1 MGYIAKG
8 SITLDTVNDAYT
20 VAMTVPSCMIH
31 ADFDGSNPQLDN
43 ACTYIT
49 VLRGDK
55 IMPFNCTSLLSGN
68 EQIGISLTNTNRT
81 TYLLKITS
89 IPNNTLQG
97 SVPLSITT
105 DDGYITQVSFSYT
118 VVRESTMLD
127 WIQDWEGGKTKI
139 GSTYIKTPK
148 LFIGKKDQF
157 AQYGPTGSNPKNDIM
172 SVPGLTGVYIGPDQ
186 SSTGIYGYKNSVEIF
201 HLNSQGGMIGGWDI
215 NNGGIQSKDGFLRI
229 LSDGHITAT
238 NSSGATIWEL
248 DSSGNAKFANGNIT
262 FNSDGSAKY
271 KGRIESSEGK
281 IGGWEINN
289 LALYSTQVGVNSV
302 NKYLAIANIQS
313 IPTNNGTWDGNHLSW
328 VRAYGGV
335 AMYYT
340 SNSDFGFIAYKGTSK
355 TFSAGASNY
364 IAGWNFDGDA
374 MWLGTKNNALG
385 VFTAS
390 SGSITFGTNGIRGYK
405 WRIDGN
411 GKAAFSGGEVIFN
424 ENDGS
429 IFGWLLSSYRI
440 STAHAALVSHSSY
453 GGLFLSA
460 QDISGVSV
468 TSLAS
473 TIQNSGGI
481 FMYANSSKSTLVSYN
496 SDGTSTF
503 CLSSNGSNYIA
514 GWNFDGD
521 AMWLGTK
528 NNALGVF
535 TASSGSITFGTN
547 GIRGYKWRIDGN
559 GKAAFSGGEVIFNEN
574 DGSIFGWLLSSYRIS
589 TAHAALVSHS
599 SYGGLFLSAQDISGV
614 SVTSLAST
622 IQNSGGIFMY
632 ANSSK
637 STLVSYN
644 SDGTS
649 TFCLSSNGSNY
660 IAGWNFD
667 KECLYLG
674 TKVNTSNSYTGS
686 HNITIG
692 SNGIRGYK
700 WRLESDGS
708 GAFAGGNIKWDT
720 SGNVTVNGSITA
732 TSGSIGGFTIGSNRI
747 GTTATSSGS
756 GGSLAIYDNFLRVG
770 ATNGYA
776 MFGDDVIPSSA
787 GGAFTAAGR
796 IVNTHPNTYGNY
808 GFDQANYGLFIS
820 VSGGTKNYGISSN
833 AALMAPAFI
842 NTKAKLLTFSG
853 STYSID
859 FSQNNIILLYYN
871 NPNYSNIE
879 VTLPT
884 ESSVARQFGLSSLP
898 TDFAATVIF
907 RVRTGSKRIIL
918 KGIYNQNEG
927 TQDYAMEQ
935 GDSVMLLITK
945 ADGFRYQ
952 ILNYTS

>member
-31 ADFDGSNPQLDN
+31 ADFDGSNPQPDN

-139 GSTYIKTPK
+139 GSTYIMTPK

-289 LALYSTQVGVNSV
+289 LALYSTQVGINSV

-411 GKAAFSGGEVIFN
+411 GKAAFSGGEVTFN

-514 GWNFDGD
+514 GWNFD
-521 AMWLGTK
+521 
-528 NNALGVF
+528 
-535 TASSGSITFGTN
+535 
-547 GIRGYKWRIDGN
+547 R
-559 GKAAFSGGEVIFNEN
+559 
-574 DGSIFGWLLSSYRIS
+574 
-589 TAHAALVSHS
+589 
-599 SYGGLFLSAQDISGV
+599 
-614 SVTSLAST
+614 
-622 IQNSGGIFMY
+622 
-632 ANSSK
+632 
-637 STLVSYN
+637 
-644 SDGTS
+644 
-649 TFCLSSNGSNY
+649 
-660 IAGWNFD
+660 
-667 KECLYLG
+667 ECLYLG

-692 SNGIRGYK
+692 SQGIRGYK

-708 GAFAGGNIKWDT
+708 GAIAGGKISWTNAGVVSFASDVSLAWSNISGAIGNKLTKIDANGVYTGTVSANNITAGTITGSTIQQASSNAKWKLNSDGSGTLAGGNIKWDT

-732 TSGSIGGFTIGSNRI
+732 TSGSIGGFTIGSKRI

-756 GGSLAIYDNFLRVG
+756 GGSLAIYDDFLRVG

-871 NPNYSNIE
+871 NPNYSSID

-884 ESSVARQFGLSSLP
+884 ERSVARQFGLSSLP

>member
-139 GSTYIKTPK
+139 GSTYIMTPK

-157 AQYGPTGSNPKNDIM
+157 AQYGPTGSNPKDNIM
-172 SVPGLTGVYIGPDQ
+172 SIPGLTGVYIGPDQ
-186 SSTGIYGYKNSVEIF
+186 DSTGIYGYKNSVEIF

-215 NNGGIQSKDGFLRI
+215 NDGGIQSKDGFLRI
-229 LSDGHITAT
+229 LSNGHITAT

-355 TFSAGASNY
+355 IFSAGASNY

-411 GKAAFSGGEVIFN
+411 GKAAFSGGEV
-424 ENDGS
+424 
-429 IFGWLLSSYRI
+429 
-440 STAHAALVSHSSY
+440 T
-453 GGLFLSA
+453 
-460 QDISGVSV
+460 
-468 TSLAS
+468 
-473 TIQNSGGI
+473 
-481 FMYANSSKSTLVSYN
+481 
-496 SDGTSTF
+496 
-503 CLSSNGSNYIA
+503 
-514 GWNFDGD
+514 
-521 AMWLGTK
+521 
-528 NNALGVF
+528 
-535 TASSGSITFGTN
+535 
-547 GIRGYKWRIDGN
+547 
-559 GKAAFSGGEVIFNEN
+559 FNEN

-674 TKVNTSNSYTGS
+674 TKVNTSNSYAGS
-686 HNITIG
+686 QNITIG

-708 GAFAGGNIKWDT
+708 GALAGGKISWTNAGVVSFASDVSLAWSNISGAIGNKLTKIDANGVYTGTVSANNITAGTITGSTIQQASSNAKWKLNSDGSGALAGGNIKWDT

-952 ILNYTS
+952 ILNYTT

>member
-139 GSTYIKTPK
+139 GSTYIMTPK

-238 NSSGATIWEL
+238 NSSGATIWKL

-355 TFSAGASNY
+355 TFSAGA
-364 IAGWNFDGDA
+364 
-374 MWLGTKNNALG
+374 
-385 VFTAS
+385 
-390 SGSITFGTNGIRGYK
+390 
-405 WRIDGN
+405 
-411 GKAAFSGGEVIFN
+411 
-424 ENDGS
+424 
-429 IFGWLLSSYRI
+429 
-440 STAHAALVSHSSY
+440 
-453 GGLFLSA
+453 
-460 QDISGVSV
+460 
-468 TSLAS
+468 
-473 TIQNSGGI
+473 
-481 FMYANSSKSTLVSYN
+481 
-496 SDGTSTF
+496 
-503 CLSSNGSNYIA
+503 SNYIA

-796 IVNTHPNTYGNY
+796 IVNTHPNTYSNY

>member
-20 VAMTVPSCMIH
+20 VAMTAPSCMIH

-55 IMPFNCTSLLSGN
+55 IMPFNCTSLLPSDK
-68 EQIGISLTNTNRT
+68 QIGISLTNTDRT
-81 TYLLKITS
+81 TYLLRITS

-139 GSTYIKTPK
+139 GSTYIMTPK

-157 AQYGPTGSNPKNDIM
+157 AQYGPTGSNPKDNIM
-172 SVPGLTGVYIGPDQ
+172 SIPGLTGVYIGPDQ
-186 SSTGIYGYKNSVEIF
+186 DSTGIYGYKNSVEIF

-411 GKAAFSGGEVIFN
+411 GKAAFSGGEV
-424 ENDGS
+424 
-429 IFGWLLSSYRI
+429 
-440 STAHAALVSHSSY
+440 T
-453 GGLFLSA
+453 
-460 QDISGVSV
+460 
-468 TSLAS
+468 
-473 TIQNSGGI
+473 
-481 FMYANSSKSTLVSYN
+481 
-496 SDGTSTF
+496 
-503 CLSSNGSNYIA
+503 
-514 GWNFDGD
+514 
-521 AMWLGTK
+521 
-528 NNALGVF
+528 
-535 TASSGSITFGTN
+535 
-547 GIRGYKWRIDGN
+547 
-559 GKAAFSGGEVIFNEN
+559 FNEN

-674 TKVNTSNSYTGS
+674 TKVNTSNSYAGS
-686 HNITIG
+686 QNITIG

-708 GAFAGGNIKWDT
+708 GALAGGNIKWDT

-871 NPNYSNIE
+871 NPNYSSIE

>member
-139 GSTYIKTPK
+139 GSTYIMTPK

-355 TFSAGASNY
+355 TFSAGA
-364 IAGWNFDGDA
+364 
-374 MWLGTKNNALG
+374 
-385 VFTAS
+385 
-390 SGSITFGTNGIRGYK
+390 
-405 WRIDGN
+405 
-411 GKAAFSGGEVIFN
+411 
-424 ENDGS
+424 
-429 IFGWLLSSYRI
+429 
-440 STAHAALVSHSSY
+440 
-453 GGLFLSA
+453 
-460 QDISGVSV
+460 
-468 TSLAS
+468 
-473 TIQNSGGI
+473 
-481 FMYANSSKSTLVSYN
+481 
-496 SDGTSTF
+496 
-503 CLSSNGSNYIA
+503 SNYIA

>member
-139 GSTYIKTPK
+139 GSTYIMTPK

-503 CLSSNGSNYIA
+503 CLS
-514 GWNFDGD
+514 
-521 AMWLGTK
+521 T
-528 NNALGVF
+528 
-535 TASSGSITFGTN
+535 
-547 GIRGYKWRIDGN
+547 
-559 GKAAFSGGEVIFNEN
+559 
-574 DGSIFGWLLSSYRIS
+574 
-589 TAHAALVSHS
+589 
-599 SYGGLFLSAQDISGV
+599 
-614 SVTSLAST
+614 
-622 IQNSGGIFMY
+622 
-632 ANSSK
+632 
-637 STLVSYN
+637 
-644 SDGTS
+644 
-649 TFCLSSNGSNY
+649 NGSNY

-820 VSGGTKNYGISSN
+820 VNGGTKNYGISSN

>member
-139 GSTYIKTPK
+139 GSTYIMTPK

-374 MWLGTKNNALG
+374 MWIGTKNNALG
-385 VFTAS
+385 ALTAS
-390 SGSITFGTNGIRGYK
+390 SGSITIGTNGIRGYK
-405 WRIDGN
+405 WRIDAS
-411 GKAAFSGGEVIFN
+411 GKAAFVGGNVVFN

-429 IFGWLLSSYRI
+429 IFGWS
-440 STAHAALVSHSSY
+440 
-453 GGLFLSA
+453 
-460 QDISGVSV
+460 
-468 TSLAS
+468 
-473 TIQNSGGI
+473 
-481 FMYANSSKSTLVSYN
+481 
-496 SDGTSTF
+496 
-503 CLSSNGSNYIA
+503 
-514 GWNFDGD
+514 
-521 AMWLGTK
+521 
-528 NNALGVF
+528 
-535 TASSGSITFGTN
+535 
-547 GIRGYKWRIDGN
+547 
-559 GKAAFSGGEVIFNEN
+559 
-574 DGSIFGWLLSSYRIS
+574 LSSYRIS

-674 TKVNTSNSYTGS
+674 TKANTSGAYASKFG
-686 HNITIG
+686 ITIG
-692 SNGIRGYK
+692 SNGIRSYK
-700 WRLESDGS
+700 CRFETDGSGAIAGGKISWNSEGIITFASDVSLNWSNISGAIGNKLTKIDSNGVYTGTVSANNITAGTIIGSTIKQAATSPKWSLNSDGS
-708 GAFAGGNIKWDT
+708 GSLAGGKISWT
-720 SGNVTVNGSITA
+720 SAGVLNAQNANFNNVMVNGSIT
-732 TSGSIGGFTIGSNRI
+732 TPFRDGYYVLSSGGGITVSTLGLQNNNNVVIPGASGNWNKAVVIPFTAEYNGFRAIIMNDDWGGQTAGGPWSYTISDDKNYYFFENGAKKKTLTINKHEGVEMIGYGEGNTFKGWIILNRI
-747 GTTATSSGS
+747 DKSGDRGYPFYVCFAGIVKDGTLTKIKKYHDEDITVSKLGT
-756 GGSLAIYDNFLRVG
+756 GIYRV
-770 ATNGYA
+770 
-776 MFGDDVIPSSA
+776 S
-787 GGAFTAAGR
+787 
-796 IVNTHPNTYGNY
+796 
-808 GFDQANYGLFIS
+808 
-820 VSGGTKNYGISSN
+820 
-833 AALMAPAFI
+833 
-842 NTKAKLLTFSG
+842 
-853 STYSID
+853 
-859 FSQNNIILLYYN
+859 
-871 NPNYSNIE
+871 
-879 VTLPT
+879 
-884 ESSVARQFGLSSLP
+884 FGLSWSSVDNYMVFLTGQADQAGRYASLYRKS
-898 TDFAATVIF
+898 TTYFDVYTGDDSSANDGDFQFMVVNISA
-907 RVRTGSKRIIL
+907 
-918 KGIYNQNEG
+918 IYM
-927 TQDYAMEQ
+927 T
-935 GDSVMLLITK
+935 
-945 ADGFRYQ
+945 
-952 ILNYTS
+952 LNA

>member
-139 GSTYIKTPK
+139 GSTYIMTPK

-157 AQYGPTGSNPKNDIM
+157 AQYGPTGSNPKDNIM
-172 SVPGLTGVYIGPDQ
+172 SIPGLTGVYIGPDQ
-186 SSTGIYGYKNSVEIF
+186 DSTGIYGYKNSVEIF

-411 GKAAFSGGEVIFN
+411 GKAAFSGGEV
-424 ENDGS
+424 
-429 IFGWLLSSYRI
+429 
-440 STAHAALVSHSSY
+440 T
-453 GGLFLSA
+453 
-460 QDISGVSV
+460 
-468 TSLAS
+468 
-473 TIQNSGGI
+473 
-481 FMYANSSKSTLVSYN
+481 
-496 SDGTSTF
+496 
-503 CLSSNGSNYIA
+503 
-514 GWNFDGD
+514 
-521 AMWLGTK
+521 
-528 NNALGVF
+528 
-535 TASSGSITFGTN
+535 
-547 GIRGYKWRIDGN
+547 
-559 GKAAFSGGEVIFNEN
+559 FNEN

-708 GAFAGGNIKWDT
+708 GAIAGGKISWTNAGVVSFASDVSLAWSNISGAIGNKLTKIDANGVYTGTVSANNITAGTITGSTIQQASSNAKWKFNSDGSGTLAGGNIKWDT

-842 NTKAKLLTFSG
+842 NTKAKLLTLSG

-871 NPNYSNIE
+871 NPNYSSVE

-918 KGIYNQNEG
+918 KGIYNQDEG
-927 TQDYAMEQ
+927 TQDYAMER

>member
-139 GSTYIKTPK
+139 GSTYIMTPK

-411 GKAAFSGGEVIFN
+411 GKAAFSGGEVTFN

-514 GWNFDGD
+514 GWNFD
-521 AMWLGTK
+521 
-528 NNALGVF
+528 
-535 TASSGSITFGTN
+535 
-547 GIRGYKWRIDGN
+547 R
-559 GKAAFSGGEVIFNEN
+559 
-574 DGSIFGWLLSSYRIS
+574 
-589 TAHAALVSHS
+589 
-599 SYGGLFLSAQDISGV
+599 
-614 SVTSLAST
+614 
-622 IQNSGGIFMY
+622 
-632 ANSSK
+632 
-637 STLVSYN
+637 
-644 SDGTS
+644 
-649 TFCLSSNGSNY
+649 
-660 IAGWNFD
+660 
-667 KECLYLG
+667 ECLYLG

-692 SNGIRGYK
+692 SKGIRGYK

-708 GAFAGGNIKWDT
+708 GAIAGGKISWTSVGVVSFASDVSLAWSNISGAIGNKLTKIDANGVYTGTVSANNITAGTITGSTIQQASSNAKWKFNSDGSGTLADGNIKWDT

-756 GGSLAIYDNFLRVG
+756 GGSLAIYDDFIRVG
-770 ATNGYA
+770 ASNGYV

-796 IVNTHPNTYGNY
+796 IVNTHPNTSGNY

-871 NPNYSNIE
+871 NPNYSSIE